1 MRILIADDHEVVLE
15 GLKVLLQRLGPVNS
29 IVACGGFADALE
41 AASKGEPFDLA
52 ILDLH
57 MPGMNGVRG
66 VETFRSYFPDPPL
79 VVISGQYRYEEILKV
94 LRRGADGFLPKSLAG
109 EAMVNALRLVLSGER
124 FIPAELFAAGFP
136 VGGGR
141 DVSNGNGVGASF
153 NLLTAREA
161 EVLEQL
167 LDGLS
172 NIEIGRSLDIREVT
186 VKLHLRSI
194 YPKLGAKNRTQAA
207 MIALDAGWR

>member
-1 MRILIADDHEVVLE
+1 
-15 GLKVLLQRLGPVNS
+15 
-29 IVACGGFADALE
+29 
-41 AASKGEPFDLA
+41 
-52 ILDLH
+52 
-57 MPGMNGVRG
+57 
-66 VETFRSYFPDPPL
+66 
-79 VVISGQYRYEEILKV
+79 
-94 LRRGADGFLPKSLAG
+94 
-109 EAMVNALRLVLSGER
+109 MVNALRLVLAGER

-141 DVSNGNGVGASF
+141 DASNGNGTGVSI
-153 NLLTAREA
+153 NRLTAREA

-172 NIEIGRSLDIREVT
+172 NIEIGRALDIREVT